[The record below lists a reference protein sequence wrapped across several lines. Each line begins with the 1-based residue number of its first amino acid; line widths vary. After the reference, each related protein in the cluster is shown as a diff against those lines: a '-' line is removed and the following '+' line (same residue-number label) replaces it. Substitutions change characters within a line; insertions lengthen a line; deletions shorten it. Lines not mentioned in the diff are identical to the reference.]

1 MLFMKPPREIEA
13 KYAVADAGLLVQ
25 LMSLPAIGPF
35 ALHAA
40 PAPELQHN
48 IYYDTRDW
56 RLRSVLHSFRI
67 RSVGGRFIATLKGP
81 AIVDGATTSR
91 AELEIAVPEAHPE
104 ALPPGELRDQLVAL
118 TSGAALHPTLTIMT
132 TRQIM
137 HALRDAA
144 PALEIALD
152 DVTLLA
158 DGRRSGAFQELE
170 IELLPAGSPE
180 DLARLARLLTERFP
194 LTPQP
199 LSKLARGLAF
209 LEATE

>member
-1 MLFMKPPREIEA
+1 MLSMKPPREIEA
-13 KYAVADAGLLVQ
+13 KYAVADAALFVQ

-35 ALHAA
+35 ALRVA

-48 IYYDTRDW
+48 MYYDTPNW
-56 RLRSVLHSFRI
+56 RLRSALHSFRI

-91 AELEIAVPEAHPE
+91 AEWEIAVPEPRPD
-104 ALPPGELRDQLVAL
+104 ALPPGELHDQLIAL
-118 TSGAALHPTLTIMT
+118 TGGAALRPTLTIMT

-137 HALRDAA
+137 HALRDAT

-152 DVTLLA
+152 EVTFLA
-158 DGRRSGAFQELE
+158 GGRQSGCAELE
-170 IELLPAGSPE
+170 IELREAGSLE
-180 DLARLARLLTERFP
+180 DLSLLSHLLTARFP
-194 LTPQP
+194 LSPEP
-199 LSKLARGLAF
+199 RSKLARGLAL